1 MGTQQLLL
9 IIVGM
14 IVFAAAIAV
23 GILLFE
29 SHSES
34 STKDSIVS
42 ESKNL
47 GSLARQY
54 FNKSTEMGGGN
65 KSFVGWKISN
75 HIDTTSSGTYSIL
88 LANDEHVILKGLPLA
103 DKNYNWAVKT
113 TITKNEIATEIM
125 D

>member
-1 MGTQQLLL
+1 MGSQQLLL
-9 IIVGM
+9 IIVGT
-14 IVFAAAIAV
+14 IVIAAAITV

-29 SHSES
+29 AHSES
-34 STKDSIVS
+34 STKDSIVI

-47 GSLARQY
+47 GSLAKHY
-54 FNKSTEMGGGN
+54 FNKSPEMSGGN
-65 KSFVGWKISN
+65 NSFVGWKISN
-75 HIDTTSSGTYSIL
+75 DIDTTSSGTYSIL
-88 LANDEHVILKGLPLA
+88 LANDEKLILKGSPLA